1 MYEQTDTQIT
11 PQQGA
16 TNETLLGDFT
26 SYFRWNEETRNYE
39 MNVRITPTRETE
51 DWVVVP
57 SPVRDAL
64 CNPDRRPAVGT
75 VIYDWWQSAQRANR
89 EAAAASEIRQQ
100 AWRCM
105 EIIGDRLNQ
114 EAENRGWC
122 DEFDSI
128 IDEVNDD
135 LPGGFQLPTREK
147 EFEVTWTQTVTVTV
161 DCSATFTARNADEA
175 REMAENYEDAVDAE
189 SIVAAVRY
197 GNYEEDYGGAGGF
210 DVTEV

>member
-1 MYEQTDTQIT
+1 MSENMSAII

-51 DWVVVP
+51 EWVVVP

-75 VIYDWWQSAQRANR
+75 LIYDLINAHLRANR
-89 EAAAASEIRQQ
+89 EQQRATEISDQ

-105 EIIGDRLNQ
+105 SIIGERLNQ
-114 EAENRGWC
+114 EAEDRGWC
-122 DEFDSI
+122 DTFDSI
-128 IDEVNDD
+128 VEEVNSQ
-135 LPGGFQLPTREK
+135 LPGPFALPTRER
-147 EFEVTWTQTVTVTV
+147 EYEVTWTQTVTVTV

-175 REMAENYEDAVDAE
+175 ADMAREYEDAVDTE
-189 SIVAAVRY
+189 SIIAAVRY
-197 GNYEEDYGGAGGF
+197 GNYEEDYDGADGF
-210 DVTEV
+210 DVQEV